1 MASPM
6 QPSATTQSDISKLA
20 KKMAA
25 KQQAAQNHRG
35 LSSLPEDDPRVAYD
49 EGSACLCSR
58 EPDLIRE
65 VGIIKKVHEV
75 IDEDGKGAVR
85 YSIKFKDGFL
95 LTNVKPEDLGE
106 VHGVNDARRWT
117 PIFPDDA
124 EYDAAVAPLLPAEP
138 ADGAAP
144 SAKYEYAAAYKAV
157 GNTFFGQGKHDWALR
172 TYLACVQALQR
183 IGFGADASAM
193 AYDLEAA
200 PVCIACFSN
209 GALCALKL
217 KKFLL
222 AEQLCE
228 RGEIFKPEGSDLGK
242 LLLRKCTAIMEYD
255 TEAGPTDPE
264 RVCEMLEQAAEA
276 MGGMNKPIA
285 ELLQRARKIA
295 KERQKLADKALSGK
309 LAGKGLSSDGSAK
322 ADAKRECD
330 EYLRKGWAALLGT
343 MATRD
348 VIPPEMREIFI
359 NAEEG
364 GVEPRVDAPKATEQF
379 GLAAGVAAR
388 AEWGNAL
395 AMEAAHAVFGLAA
408 AAAEAKDW
416 QACAKG
422 VDEYFEREAAIVKSD
437 KASGAASRKEEYRP
451 PLLGHAYIR
460 FYGGMAHYNLKM
472 IEGGIRHFEGY
483 LKAVAEY
490 KEVPIY
496 TVTSMGVETVTEL
509 DNMISHMRKWAVSG
523 RAEWQSRML
532 LARLKLHAAMEG
544 VGVDSMEDALRL
556 LRASLTCLEKAAE
569 HAWDKET
576 RKETEEEVTRVTAM
590 MKGLEAQMQAG
601 GSSSVDVSDAA

>member
-1 MASPM
+1 
-6 QPSATTQSDISKLA
+6 
-20 KKMAA
+20 
-25 KQQAAQNHRG
+25 
-35 LSSLPEDDPRVAYD
+35 
-49 EGSACLCSR
+49 
-58 EPDLIRE
+58 
-65 VGIIKKVHEV
+65 
-75 IDEDGKGAVR
+75 
-85 YSIKFKDGFL
+85 
-95 LTNVKPEDLGE
+95 
-106 VHGVNDARRWT
+106 
-117 PIFPDDA
+117 
-124 EYDAAVAPLLPAEP
+124 
-138 ADGAAP
+138 
-144 SAKYEYAAAYKAV
+144 
-157 GNTFFGQGKHDWALR
+157 
-172 TYLACVQALQR
+172 
-183 IGFGADASAM
+183 M

-343 MATRD
+343 MATRTSYRRRC
-348 VIPPEMREIFI
+348 VRSLSTRRRAVSSRGWTRQRQRSSLGWRRASRHGRNGATPSRWRRRTRCLGWRPPR
-359 NAEEG
+359 
-364 GVEPRVDAPKATEQF
+364 R
-379 GLAAGVAAR
+379 
-388 AEWGNAL
+388 
-395 AMEAAHAVFGLAA
+395 
-408 AAAEAKDW
+408 EAKDW

-544 VGVDSMEDALRL
+544 VGVDSMEGALRL

-590 MKGLEAQMQAG
+590 MKGSRRRYRQEVVVAWM
-601 GSSSVDVSDAA
+601 